1 MSKAFSSLA
10 PWSGLNISAVQIHPV
25 NHGSLLARATITLA
39 KSFVIHNFEIRKD
52 YKTNA
57 IKIYVPCVYTA
68 GDKRNPIVEGTDS
81 DFAVLRSY
89 ILDAFLRFRKDE
101 VNISEYD
108 YKSEEEYDCSISDF
122 YSPGTKHDSKLL
134 AFVSISVNGLR
145 INRLTILQGKNSQYV
160 AMPVT
165 DPRGYSNDK
174 KIRNI
179 AYPIVNDFRLEI
191 QETILMEFF
200 AEIDLEKEDIALGN
214 TIRNEE
220 GKLETKIV

>member
-1 MSKAFSSLA
+1 
-10 PWSGLNISAVQIHPV
+10 
-25 NHGSLLARATITLA
+25 
-39 KSFVIHNFEIRKD
+39 
-52 YKTNA
+52 
-57 IKIYVPCVYTA
+57 VPCVYTA

-191 QETILMEFF
+191 QETTLKEFF
-200 AEIDLEKEDIALGN
+200 AEIDLEKDSVRHSSLTNGN
-214 TIRNEE
+214 ATRNEE
-220 GKLETKIV
+220 GRTGNKNRIDVTLRSLSNKVGTFNPPYFFLLERILNGIRK